1 MFRSATI
8 RLTVWYVLMVSI
20 ICILF
25 SVAFYRV
32 ATSELTDSLARETHR
47 LVIDQRIDPQY
58 STNIMQDSLEQGS
71 RRILLN
77 LLIFDAF
84 LLGAGSVAS
93 YFLAKRTL
101 EPIEAAHEA
110 QRRFASDA
118 SHELRTPLTA
128 MKTEIEVMLRDKKP
142 EVSALKNQLESN
154 LEEIA
159 KLEALS
165 TGLLQMAK
173 YEEDDSMLEIKRFDL
188 ADAVTAAHDRLDKA
202 AGHRNIRITL
212 DLSSSDVMGDKTS
225 LVELVAI
232 LIDNAIKYSPDG
244 AAVALSTSVHDG
256 TASLSVRDNGV
267 GIAAEDLPN
276 IFDRFYQA
284 DTSRSK
290 QKSQGYGLGLS
301 LAKAITERHRG
312 IITVESIVGE
322 GTSVTVRLPEAKS
335 DTRSAVNSPATEA

>member
-8 RLTVWYVLMVSI
+8 RLTAWYVLMVGV
-20 ICILF
+20 ICVLF

-32 ATSELTDSLARETHR
+32 ATNELTDSLLRETHR
-47 LVIDQRIDPQY
+47 LAVDQRLDPTY
-58 STNIMQDSLEQGS
+58 SLGLMQDSLEQGS
-71 RRILLN
+71 RRILMN

-142 EVSALKNQLESN
+142 EVGALKGQLQSN

-159 KLEALS
+159 KLESLS
-165 TGLLQMAK
+165 TGLLQLAK
-173 YEEDDSMLEIKRFDL
+173 YEEDDNSLELDQVNL
-188 ADAVTAAHDRLDKA
+188 EDVAVSARDRLEKA
-202 AGHRNIRITL
+202 AGHRGIKITA
-212 DLSSSDVMGDKTS
+212 DLKPARVIGDRAS
-225 LVELVAI
+225 LVELAAI
-232 LIDNAIKYSPDG
+232 LIDNAIKYSHD
-244 AAVALSTSVHDG
+244 ASVINLSTTSQDG
-256 TASLSVRDNGV
+256 SAVLAVSDHGV
-267 GIAAEDLPN
+267 GIAADDLPH

-284 DTSRSK
+284 DTSRTK

-301 LAKAITERHRG
+301 LAKAIAERHNG
-312 IITVESIVGE
+312 SIAIESTLDVGTTVTI
-322 GTSVTVRLPEAKS
+322 RLPEAKLS
-335 DTRSAVNSPATEA
+335 ENTKAVEA

>member
-8 RLTVWYVLMVSI
+8 RLTAWYVLMLSV

-32 ATSELTDSLARETHR
+32 ATNELTDSLQRETRR
-47 LVIDQRIDPQY
+47 LVVDQRIDPRY
-58 STNIMQDSLEQGS
+58 SFNLMQDSLEQGS
-71 RRILLN
+71 RRILIN

-84 LLGAGSVAS
+84 LLSAGTFAS

-142 EVSALKNQLESN
+142 EVGALREQLESN

-159 KLEALS
+159 KLESLS
-165 TGLLQMAK
+165 TGLLQLAK
-173 YEEDDSMLEIKRFDL
+173 YTENDNSLTIAVVNL
-188 ADAVTAAHDRLDKA
+188 ADIACKAQDRLEKA
-202 AGHRNIRITL
+202 ASHRDISITTNL
-212 DLSSSDVMGDKTS
+212 DTVKVVGDTAS
-225 LVELVAI
+225 LVELTAI
-232 LIDNAIKYSPDG
+232 LLDNAIKYSSDG
-244 AAVALSTSVHDG
+244 SEIAIDTTQDG
-256 TASLSVRDNGV
+256 RLATLSVSDKGA
-267 GIAAEDLPN
+267 GIATADLPH

-284 DTSRSK
+284 DTSRTK

-301 LAKAITERHRG
+301 LAKAIAERHHG
-312 IITVESIVGE
+312 NIVVDSEIGQGTTVTIYLPTASI
-322 GTSVTVRLPEAKS
+322 SS
-335 DTRSAVNSPATEA
+335 DLQPKVAE

>member
-8 RLTVWYVLMVSI
+8 RLTAWYVLMVSI

-32 ATSELTDSLARETHR
+32 ATSELTNSLQRETHR
-47 LVIDQRIDPQY
+47 LVIDQRIDLGY
-58 STNIMQDSLEQGS
+58 SMNLMEDSLAQGS

-84 LLGAGSVAS
+84 LLGAGTVGS

-128 MKTEIEVMLRDKKP
+128 MKAEIEVMLRDKKP
-142 EVSALKNQLESN
+142 EVTALKEQLQSN

-165 TGLLQMAK
+165 TGLLQLAK
-173 YEEDDSMLEIKRFDL
+173 YEEDDNSLEMIRLDLKVIALTAQDRLKKAASHRRIMLITNL
-188 ADAVTAAHDRLDKA
+188 SQADA
-202 AGHRNIRITL
+202 
-212 DLSSSDVMGDKTS
+212 MGDKAS
-225 LVELVAI
+225 LVELTAV
-232 LIDNAIKYSPDG
+232 LLDNAIKYSPEG
-244 AAVALSTSVHDG
+244 SEVIITTMTEGKRAK
-256 TASLSVRDNGV
+256 LSVVDH
-267 GIAAEDLPN
+267 GIGILAEDLPR

-284 DTSRSK
+284 DTSRTK
-290 QKSQGYGLGLS
+290 QKTQGYGLGLS
-301 LAKAITERHRG
+301 LAKAIAEHHG
-312 IITVESIVGE
+312 GDIIVESVEGE
-322 GTSVTVRLPEAKS
+322 GTRVTIELPQVKPLV
-335 DTRSAVNSPATEA
+335 DTPTAEV